1 MILLISISPLVSSGG
16 QGCQQFIFTVLFVA
30 PRTESGTQY
39 LCNTDLLTECMPW
52 LDILQLLIWTCSYI
66 HTAYSILHRIL
77 VHSKS

>member
-39 LCNTDLLTECMPW
+39 LCNTDLLTECMP
-52 LDILQLLIWTCSYI
+52 
-66 HTAYSILHRIL
+66 
-77 VHSKS
+77 